1 MIIPYKKYYNLYW
14 IIFIGFIHNIV
25 FGIDMYDV
33 YHICK
38 NKSPALRLQNETLY
52 EKEGVLQSVKGYY
65 DWTFSNE
72 LSSGKRYRPPTVNE
86 QVLSLWGIDEVRA
99 TQYSTS
105 LGILKLFKYG
115 TIINPS
121 IVLNKTDAGLPWMEP
136 TYNVDM
142 TISFV
147 QPLFRLGNSKYQ
159 AIYKA
164 AEIDLESE
172 KSGTKHIFSTQLYYV
187 LAAYWNYNTARDN
200 HQIYLKS
207 ESKSNQFYEET
218 LELIKADIRPESD
231 INQLEA
237 DLAEKKVSLI
247 QSEQM
252 IIEYKKTL
260 CQLLGVGFDELE
272 QLNTGFSTFPENI
285 NIQSI
290 TSVPDEKLSAMA
302 LQNRKDILSAS
313 LDIKSAEVLLKSA
326 KRDKLPD
333 LSLEGLYGINGTD
346 MGTSFGEA
354 IKNNE
359 SQVSNFGIKL
369 NLNLP
374 LSNNTARGQYIR
386 SKTLKNKA
394 QINYEYQLNTIRLE
408 VITAKNNLI
417 AAKNSLDQ
425 VEKSVDRYNTVLDN
439 EKLKFKEGITT
450 LMELL
455 LLQDR
460 LILAELNLAEVR
472 NEYIKAIIRFRY
484 QIGILIPEQEL
495 SRQMLNEHFISIPAF
510 NQDLN

>member
-1 MIIPYKKYYNLYW
+1 MTIPYIKYYNLYW
-14 IIFIGFIHNIV
+14 IIFIGFIHNII

-33 YHICK
+33 YHIYK
-38 NKSPALRLQNETLY
+38 NKSPALRLQNEILY

-65 DWTFSNE
+65 DWTFSNQ
-72 LSSGKRYRPPTVNE
+72 LSSGKRHRPPTGDE
-86 QVLSLWGIDEVRA
+86 QVLSLWGIDEVQS
-99 TQYSTS
+99 TQFSNS

-121 IVLNKTDAGLPWMEP
+121 IVLNKIDTGLPWMEP
-136 TYNVDM
+136 AYNVDM
-142 TISFV
+142 NISFV

-164 AEIDLESE
+164 AELDLESE
-172 KSGTKHIFSTQLYYV
+172 KSGTKHILSTELYYV

-200 HQIYLKS
+200 HKIFLRS
-207 ESKSNQFYEET
+207 ESKSIQFYEET
-218 LELIKADIRPESD
+218 LELIKADIRPKSD

-260 CQLLGVGFDELE
+260 CQLLGVSFDELE
-272 QLNTGFSTFPENI
+272 QLNTDFSTFPKNI

-290 TSVPDEKLSAMA
+290 PSLPDEKLVAIA

-313 LDIKSAEVLLKSA
+313 LDIESADVLLTSA
-326 KRDKLPD
+326 KRDKYPD

-346 MGTSFGEA
+346 MGTSFGEV
-354 IKNNE
+354 IENNE
-359 SQVSNFGIKL
+359 SQGSNFGIKL

-374 LSNNTARGQYIR
+374 LSNNTARGQYIQ

-394 QINYEYQLNTIRLE
+394 QINYEYQRNTIKLE

-417 AAKNSLDQ
+417 AAKNSLEQ

-439 EKLKFKEGITT
+439 EKLKFKEGLTT

-472 NEYIKAIIRFRY
+472 NKYIKAIIRLRY
-484 QIGILIPEQEL
+484 QIGILIPEKEL
-495 SRQMLNEHFISIPAF
+495 SRQMLNEHFISIPV
-510 NQDLN
+510 LNHGLN